1 MEKIT
6 ERLGQLRHL
15 RAEAELLAGRILEL
29 EDAAMGGVQHITGMP
44 RGSGTGDKVG
54 RMAAMIA
61 DLRTQLDERRRECLD
76 ELMRLYGFIE
86 GIEDS
91 LTRQVMIY
99 RYVDGMTWQKIA
111 AELGETDEQY
121 PRRLHNKFLKNAKF
135 DENDESSVL

>member
-61 DLRTQLDERRRECLD
+61 DLRTQLSDRRGECMD
-76 ELMRLYGFIE
+76 ELTRLYAFID
-86 GIEDS
+86 GVEDS
-91 LTRQVMIY
+91 LTRQVLIY